1 MTVCSVSIHEPC
13 FFFDVGFFDLFKI
26 FRNFLEFSEIFWNF
40 SEFFGIFLMEMSGI
54 GGKYFSMRHH
64 TSVANKSSEP
74 YLWFF
79 LVIAW
84 IEAAV
89 GKSYF
94 LLFTEEGGCES
105 LQKRKEHIRDSNFD
119 LNNGAH
125 EITASYYNLTKLL
138 LLTITLG

>member
-1 MTVCSVSIHEPC
+1 MKSNSLVSIVSTYNNKNNDCMFCKYPRAL
-13 FFFDVGFFDLFKI
+13 FFFDVGFFFDLFKNFPSFPYGN
-26 FRNFLEFSEIFWNF
+26 FRNW
-40 SEFFGIFLMEMSGI
+40 
-54 GGKYFSMRHH
+54 GKNTFPWHH

-119 LNNGAH
+119 LNNGLTKSRH
-125 EITASYYNLTKLL
+125 PTTIWRSYYYLL
-138 LLTITLG
+138 SH